1 MTTAQSL
8 AFQAPVPAPWEDLDD
23 ATAEAHYAEFLAG
36 SGDNLASW
44 CPKCSK
50 PAEYPS
56 CETCGFDL
64 TGEAEADPVA
74 APPAG
79 MLEAALAYA
88 AQGIPVFPCDMDKKP
103 LVPHGFKN
111 ASNSEQVIRAWWRIW
126 PDALIGRPTGAASGV
141 AVLDVDEGLDRRGR
155 VKVGG
160 ASLASLVAQHGPLPD
175 TIEALTP
182 RGGRHIYF
190 RDDPEHPLRSSQSK
204 VGMDLDIR
212 GDGGYVIVP
221 PSQLP
226 DGRAYEWEL
235 SGHPDDVPLAPVPE
249 WLRELAG
256 AGLMP
261 GGAQQAASL
270 PQTQVTED
278 VLADL
283 RSALYYLDPCS
294 RDTWIKVAHALRTIP
309 DADGWALWSIWSRG
323 DLHPDFPDV
332 AQEAR
337 KLWGSASA
345 VENRKTWESCRPT
358 GTDYRAIFAEAARN
372 GWVNPA
378 GGGNSPSTPE
388 PWPDPEELPKSLPS
402 VAGFDLA
409 LLPHRLRPWIQDI
422 ADRMQ
427 CPAEFPAVATM
438 VCLSSVIGRQIG
450 IRPKRLDDWTVVP
463 NLWGA
468 IVGRPSLL
476 KSPSLQEPM
485 KLLDRLE
492 MDAMEAYQDDLRE
505 FKAGALLAEE
515 IGKATKRDI
524 AKNLGDKA
532 KAFDLARNAV
542 NAEPDQVPQRR
553 RYRTNDATVE
563 KLGEMLAANP
573 RGMLVFRDELVGW
586 LSSLDKEGREG
597 TRAFFLEAWNGTGR
611 FTFDRVGRGTTDI
624 EAACV
629 SVLGGIQPGPL
640 ESYLSGA
647 LGTGVGD
654 DGLLQRFQLLVWPD
668 PPSTWKNVDRRPD
681 TEAKQGALA
690 IIERLDEI
698 DPQALGATQYEG
710 DLIPWVRFADDA
722 QGLFDDWR
730 LNLETRL
737 LARDLPPALESHLA
751 KYRSLI
757 PSLALICH
765 LVDHPE
771 GGAVGRES
779 LIRACAWGQFLETHA
794 ERLYSQAR
802 TPEILLALE
811 LDKHLTDLGK
821 VFSVR
826 DVYRKGW
833 KFLDQAGAAS
843 AVQVLVKYGRVRPYD
858 AGGKGRPTENFEI
871 HPSLVGEHLRPRH
884 DRA

>member
-23 ATAEAHYAEFLAG
+23 ATAEARYAEFLAG

-88 AQGIPVFPCDMDKKP
+88 AQGIPVFPCGPDKKP

-111 ASNSEQVIRAWWRIW
+111 ASNSEQVIRAWWGIW
-126 PDALIGRPTGAASGV
+126 PDAMIGRPTGAASGV
-141 AVLDVDEGLDRRGR
+141 VVLDVDQGPG
-155 VKVGG
+155 KVGG
-160 ASLASLVAQHGPLPD
+160 ESLAALVAQHGPLPD
-175 TIEALTP
+175 TWEALTP
-182 RGGRHIYF
+182 SGGRHLYF
-190 RDDPEHPLRSSQSK
+190 RYVPERPIPCSTSR
-204 VGMDLDIR
+204 VGQHLDVR
-212 GDGGYVIVP
+212 GDGGYVVVP
-221 PSQLP
+221 PSRLP
-226 DGRAYEWEL
+226 DGRGYEWEL
-235 SGHPDDVPLAPVPE
+235 SSHPDDVPLAPVPE
-249 WLRELAG
+249 WLMELAG
-256 AGLMP
+256 TRATQPDMAL
-261 GGAQQAASL
+261 GGFESH
-270 PQTQVTED
+270 VTPSQ
-278 VLADL
+278 LADL
-283 RSALYYLDPCS
+283 QSALVYLDP
-294 RDTWIKVAHALRTIP
+294 RDYGTWIKVAYALRTIP

-378 GGGNSPSTPE
+378 KGVDNLLPQPD

-402 VAGFDLA
+402 VAEFDLA

-427 CPAEFPAVATM
+427 CPPEFPAVATM
-438 VCLSSVIGRQIG
+438 VCLSSVIGRQLG

-492 MDAMEAYQDDLRE
+492 MDAMEAYQNNLRE

-515 IGKATKRDI
+515 VAKATKRDI

-563 KLGEMLAANP
+563 KLGELLAANP

-640 ESYLSGA
+640 EAYLSGA
-647 LGTGVGD
+647 LGTGTGD

-668 PPSTWKNVDRRPD
+668 PPSAWRNVDRHPD
-681 TEAKQGALA
+681 ADAKQAVLSIVA
-690 IIERLDEI
+690 RLDEI

-710 DLIPWVRFADDA
+710 DSIPWVRFAGDA
-722 QGLFDDWR
+722 QDLFDDWR
-730 LNLETRL
+730 LDLETRL

-833 KFLDQAGAAS
+833 KLLDQAGAAS

-858 AGGKGRPTENFEI
+858 AGGKGRPTEHFEI